1 MAMELT
7 QFISPKQLLE
17 IKREIVEEALAKSN
31 PIVALQYAEGI
42 LLMAENPSRSLNKI
56 SEIYDR
62 IAFAGTGLFTDYEK
76 LRKAGVQYADLRG
89 YTYSRRDVR
98 AKPLASE
105 YSTILGEIFSRE
117 QVPLEVEILLAEV
130 GESEGEDRLFK
141 IPFSGGLV
149 EEIGFAALGDISKDE
164 ESSKYKRGT
173 IRKFLQ
179 ESSFAPA
186 AALEAALRIGYQALT
201 IGRGGERL
209 RPENLEL
216 AVLDRTTSRSRKFR
230 RLSPE
235 SLSFSA

>member
-31 PIVALQYAEGI
+31 PIVALQYKGGI

-62 IAFAGTGLFTDYEK
+62 VAFAGTGLYTDYEK

-98 AKPLASE
+98 GKPLASE

-117 QVPLEVEILLAEV
+117 PVPLEVEILLAEV
-130 GESEGEDRLFK
+130 GDSPEGDRMFR

-149 EEIGFAALGDISKDE
+149 EETGFAVLGDIAKDE
-164 ESSKYKRGT
+164 DSGKYKRGA

-179 ESSFAPA
+179 DS
-186 AALEAALRIGYQALT
+186 ALGPDTGFEAALRAGHQALG
-201 IGRGGERL
+201 IGRGSERL
-209 RPENLEL
+209 RPENIEVAL
-216 AVLDRTTSRSRKFR
+216 LDRTTPRPRKFQ
-230 RLSPE
+230 RLNPD
-235 SLSFSA
+235 SLSFS

>member
-31 PIVALQYAEGI
+31 PIVALTYADGI
-42 LLMAENPSRSLNKI
+42 ALLAQNPSRSLHKI

-98 AKPLASE
+98 AQPLAGD

-117 QVPLEVEILLAEV
+117 PVPMEVEILLAEV
-130 GESEGEDRLFK
+130 GDGPADDRLFR

-149 EEIGFAALGDISKDE
+149 EETQFAVIGDIQKE
-164 ESSKYKRGT
+164 EDGGKLRRGA

-179 ESSFAPA
+179 ERLHGAVPDLER
-186 AALEAALRIGYQALT
+186 ALKIGFEALSA
-201 IGRGGERL
+201 GRGERL
-209 RPENLEL
+209 RPENAEL
-216 AVLDRTTSRSRKFR
+216 AVLDRSSPRPRKFR
-230 RLSPE
+230 RLSPDTLQ
-235 SLSFSA
+235 S